1 MNESIIDIGV
11 NLMHPSFDKDREAV
25 TAAAQAEGVSPLII
39 TGTSVNGSRKAREY
53 AALHPGK
60 LYATAGVHPHDV
72 KTCDAATLPA
82 LRELAAYDEV
92 VAIGE
97 CGLDYNR
104 DFSPRPVQREWFE
117 KQAALAVELGM
128 PLFLHERDAS
138 EDFTAILRAV
148 GAGGTLRTPHSGAMP
163 RKFRGLTNMVVHCFT
178 GTEAELERYL
188 ELGAYIGI
196 TGWICDERRGQ
207 GLRSLVRR
215 IPPDRLLIETDA
227 PFLLPRD
234 LEKIVAG
241 EKRRSGR
248 NEPRFLRHLAR
259 VIAQCQGKDE
269 EQLAEETREN
279 TRRFFGIAR
288 AAYPATGVSFFR
300 ISSRNGKIPW

>member
-1 MNESIIDIGV
+1 VNATRGGSLANESIIDIGV
-11 NLMHPSFDKDREAV
+11 NLMHPSFDRDREAV
-25 TAAAQAEGVSPLII
+25 MAAAQAEGVSPLII
-39 TGTSVNGSRKAREY
+39 TGTSVKDSLKAQGY

-60 LYATAGVHPHDV
+60 LYATAGVHPHDA

-82 LRELAAYDEV
+82 LREIAAHDEV

-138 EDFTAILRAV
+138 EDFTAILRALNV
-148 GAGGTLRTPHSGAMP
+148 
-163 RKFRGLTNMVVHCFT
+163 TNMVVHCFT

-188 ELGAYIGI
+188 ELGAYIGV

-207 GLRSLVRR
+207 GLRSLIRR
-215 IPPDRLLIETDA
+215 IPSDRLLIETDA

-234 LEKIVAG
+234 LGKTAQG
-241 EKRRSGR
+241 EKTRSGR
-248 NEPRFLRHLAR
+248 NEPRFLRHIAR

-269 EQLAEETREN
+269 EQLARETREN
-279 TRRFFGIAR
+279 TRRFF
-288 AAYPATGVSFFR
+288 
-300 ISSRNGKIPW
+300 RNCG